1 MNNIEIKLRELVKPK
16 EINKIKSDV
25 KTFELT
31 EEKRY
36 TYLNC
41 IYRTNPM
48 YVSDWWVNMHKT
60 AFLKNKENG
69 DTIYLIDAINIPFAP
84 ARHYLQRKGDSLNFV
99 LIFPHIPKHW
109 QTFDFIEGYSGSSLS
124 SIGITR
130 NETGVYQITVN

>member
-84 ARHYLQRKGDSLNFV
+84 ARHEY
-99 LIFPHIPKHW
+99 
-109 QTFDFIEGYSGSSLS
+109 
-124 SIGITR
+124 
-130 NETGVYQITVN
+130 TGLVTLLVPRRHHAGRASRVAHRSDR